1 MKTIA
6 DKNSSK
12 MTFAEYLLFKNNADK
27 VAKLH
32 RVRAVSSGSIIGNGL
47 VLTAAHAIDRT
58 ETAKILYKD
67 KVVKARILE
76 RMPKIDVMLL
86 KFDDSEFE
94 EQIPHL
100 ELSFKAVTL
109 GQKVF
114 GVSFPLADEMNFQP
128 TFYNSDVSSVK
139 IQNEPHLFQLNSELS
154 EGCSGMCVV
163 NDAAKIVGV
172 VNTKAQARANGGEI
186 PADWNFATSTRFF
199 RDSIQRYLPHSSN
212 RPCPQLSSE
221 LLARKLNRTAVLV
234 LACDVG

>member
-47 VLTAAHAIDRT
+47 VLTAAHAIDRN
-58 ETAKILYKD
+58 ETAKILYKQ

-76 RMPKIDVMLL
+76 RLPKIDVMLL
-86 KFDDSEFE
+86 EFDDSEFE

-100 ELSFKAVTL
+100 ELSFEPVTL

-139 IQNEPHLFQLNSELS
+139 IEKEPHLFKLNSEMS

-163 NDAAKIVGV
+163 NEFAKVVGV
-172 VNTKAQARANGGEI
+172 VTTKAEASANGGEI
-186 PADWNFATSTRFF
+186 PADWNFATSTRCF
-199 RDSIQRYLPHSSN
+199 RDSIQQYLPQSSN
-212 RPCPQLSSE
+212 RLNHRLSNES
-221 LLARKLNRTAVLV
+221 LAQKLSRAAVLV
-234 LACDVG
+234 LACDRG

>member
-6 DKNSSK
+6 NKDSSK

-32 RVRAVSSGSIIGNGL
+32 RVRATSSGSIIGNGL
-47 VLTAAHAIDRT
+47 VLTAAHAIDRN
-58 ETAKILYKD
+58 EAAKILYRQ

-86 KFDDSEFE
+86 EFEDSEFE

-100 ELSFKAVTL
+100 ELSFEPVTL

-139 IQNEPHLFQLNSELS
+139 IENESHLFKLNSELS
-154 EGCSGMCVV
+154 EGCSGMNVV
-163 NDAAKIVGV
+163 NEFAKVVGV
-172 VNTKAQARANGGEI
+172 VNSRAEALANGGET
-186 PADWNFATSTRFF
+186 PADWNFATSTRYFW
-199 RDSIQRYLPHSSN
+199 DSIQKYLPK
-212 RPCPQLSSE
+212 R
-221 LLARKLNRTAVLV
+221 LARHNSRLSTESIAKKLTQTSVVV
-234 LACDVG
+234 LACERD

>member
-1 MKTIA
+1 MKTVA

-47 VLTAAHAIDRT
+47 VLTAAHAIDRR
-58 ETAKILYKD
+58 ETAKILYKE
-67 KVVKARILE
+67 KVVKAQILE
-76 RMPKIDVMLL
+76 RLPKIDVMLL

-100 ELSFKAVTL
+100 ELSFEPVTL
-109 GQKVF
+109 GQKVV

-128 TFYNSDVSSVK
+128 TFYNSDISSVK
-139 IQNEPHLFQLNSELS
+139 IENEPHLFQLNSELS

-172 VNTKAQARANGGEI
+172 VNTKAEARANGGEI
-186 PADWNFATSTRFF
+186 PADWNYATSTRCF
-199 RDSIQRYLPHSSN
+199 RDSIQKYLPK
-212 RPCPQLSSE
+212 R
-221 LLARKLNRTAVLV
+221 LARHNSRLSAESIAKKLTQTSVVV
-234 LACDVG
+234 LACERD